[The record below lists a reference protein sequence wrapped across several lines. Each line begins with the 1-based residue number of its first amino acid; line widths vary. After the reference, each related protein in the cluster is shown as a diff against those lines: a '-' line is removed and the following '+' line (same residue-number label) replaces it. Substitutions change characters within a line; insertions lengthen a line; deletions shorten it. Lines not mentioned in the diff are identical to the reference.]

1 MLGVSQTK
9 PASQSK
15 ANAQPKVKSQP
26 KAKSM
31 VPWKHVAR
39 DAGLLALTLF
49 AWQLDGTARAAE
61 SALEWVTAPTAGALT
76 AIVGYLFHEWGHLLA
91 ARATGSVVRLPDRA
105 SEVFLFN
112 FHSDRNSARQFLAM
126 SLGGYA
132 ASILVIALLLV
143 VLPLDTLAGKI
154 ALTLVGLGVLATA
167 ILELPPFFAVL
178 RGGPLPRGTA
188 YVGD

>member
-1 MLGVSQTK
+1 MMLGVAQTK
-9 PASQSK
+9 PATLI
-15 ANAQPKVKSQP
+15 
-26 KAKSM
+26 
-31 VPWKHVAR
+31 PWTHVAR
-39 DAGLLALTLF
+39 DVGLLALTLF
-49 AWQLDGTARAAE
+49 AWQLDGDAREAG
-61 SALEWVTAPTAGALT
+61 SALEWATAPVAGAST
-76 AIVGYLFHEWGHLLA
+76 AIVGYLFHEWGHLIA

-112 FHSDRNSARQFLAM
+112 FHSDRNSPRQFLAM

-132 ASILVIALLLV
+132 ASILVIALLFF
-143 VLPLDTLAGKI
+143 VLPLETLAGKI
-154 ALTLVGLGVLATA
+154 ALTLVGLGVIATA

>member
-1 MLGVSQTK
+1 MMTAVSQTD
-9 PASQSK
+9 AE
-15 ANAQPKVKSQP
+15 ALI
-26 KAKSM
+26 
-31 VPWKHVAR
+31 PWKHVAR
-39 DAGLLALTLF
+39 DVGLLALTLF
-49 AWQLDGTARAAE
+49 AWQLDGAARTAG
-61 SALEWVTAPTAGALT
+61 SALEWATAPIAGALT
-76 AIVGYLFHEWGHLLA
+76 AIVGYLFHEWGHLVA
-91 ARATGSVVRLPDRA
+91 ARASGAVVRLPERA

-132 ASILVIALLLV
+132 ASVIVIALLLV
-143 VLPLDTLAGKI
+143 VLPLQTLAGKI

-167 ILELPPFFAVL
+167 ILELPPFFSVL